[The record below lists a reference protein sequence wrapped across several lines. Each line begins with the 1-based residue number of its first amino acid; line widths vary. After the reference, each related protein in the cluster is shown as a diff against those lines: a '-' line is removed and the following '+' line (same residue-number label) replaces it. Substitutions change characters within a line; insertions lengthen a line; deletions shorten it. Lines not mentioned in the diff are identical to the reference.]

1 MSGPWIFASDDMSG
15 EVRGHATS
23 LREELKGELTEGERL
38 RKERSL
44 LHHVEHLA
52 VPETKKRAVD
62 LFLFGVFVGLLIG
75 SAVLRAKGVAGSVGV
90 GFGVALGLLE
100 QWAWSSLNS
109 SPAWCSGGV
118 LGPWEDRTPHRSS
131 HRSWWRCA
139 PSG

>member
-1 MSGPWIFASDDMSG
+1 MSG

-90 GFGVALGLLE
+90 GFGVALGLNTLGVVVYE
-100 QWAWSSLNS
+100 LLAGL
-109 SPAWCSGGV
+109 V
-118 LGPWEDRTPHRSS
+118 LGRGFSPLGRPDS
-131 HRSWWRCA
+131 A
-139 PSG
+139 PK